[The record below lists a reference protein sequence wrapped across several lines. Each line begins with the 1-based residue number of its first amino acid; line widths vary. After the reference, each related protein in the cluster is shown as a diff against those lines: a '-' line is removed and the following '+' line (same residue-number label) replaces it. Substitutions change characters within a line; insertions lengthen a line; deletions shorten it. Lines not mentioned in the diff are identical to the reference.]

1 METTFT
7 FSVVSAAFELCC
19 LQRSETCF
27 TFTANILHFQFE
39 SPFSQFHYHLMSCL
53 WVFGDKSKGH
63 RVARDAINR
72 SLGLLEWGF
81 NKLFH
86 SDCQRQLATSW
97 GILTP
102 GSWHWSLSLCHWGLK
117 YDLWISNTDQPAR
130 KMPNVVL
137 LAIQTDTS
145 QTTNSVGWKY
155 KFPSSGEN

>member
-7 FSVVSAAFELCC
+7 FSVVSAPFELCC
-19 LQRSETCF
+19 LHRSETCF

-39 SPFSQFHYHLMSCL
+39 SPFSQFHYPLVSCL
-53 WVFGDKSKGH
+53 WVSGDKSKGH
-63 RVARDAINR
+63 RVARDVINR

-117 YDLWISNTDQPAR
+117 YNLWISNTDQPVR

-155 KFPSSGEN
+155 KFPSSGEH